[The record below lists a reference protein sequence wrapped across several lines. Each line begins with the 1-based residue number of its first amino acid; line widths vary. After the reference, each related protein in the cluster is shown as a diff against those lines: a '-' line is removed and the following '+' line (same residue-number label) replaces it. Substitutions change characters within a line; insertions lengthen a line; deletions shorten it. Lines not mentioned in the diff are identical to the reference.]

1 MVVFPG
7 SDRDLVTPASA
18 RTNRSSAQHSKGPE
32 MSGNDKLA
40 GKAEE
45 LKGTIKEKVGDAT
58 DNPDLKAEG
67 TGDQAAGHAKQAIGE
82 AKEALSDV
90 TRND

>member
-1 MVVFPG
+1 
-7 SDRDLVTPASA
+7 
-18 RTNRSSAQHSKGPE
+18 
-32 MSGNDKLA
+32 MSGNDKIA

-58 DNPDLKAEG
+58 DNRDLQAEG
-67 TGDQAAGHAKQAIGE
+67 AGDQAAGHAKQAIGE
-82 AKEALSDV
+82 AKDALSDV